1 MMKIYGYI
9 TIAIGLMCGLT
20 SCEMRE
26 EIKGTNKTNTEKG
39 MLQVDVKAEN
49 PVSTKAAVA
58 TDDFPIEIRGAEEAN
73 ADESHSYPSPSDF
86 PEEGLLLPVGK
97 YTVSAHS
104 NLTLEKEMSV
114 TYFEGAEEVA
124 IATQVKTQSVV
135 DCKIKNTK
143 IEIVLDPEFSAALS
157 EWKLTID
164 DGSGTVLDFSSTTTK
179 RLVYWFFGEEVD
191 KLSLNIRG
199 KLLEGGNTITENM
212 TLTKSQATEKYDDV
226 SEFFEGGEALKITLK
241 LTEVENGS
249 VSLGV
254 AANILFTNHTDE
266 EAIDVVYPG
275 EEEEEPEVPVDPD
288 AGLPELICDAFA
300 TGVEYSLSEQDW
312 PDNLNVKVSTPG
324 KLKSLTAT
332 IIAGNGGFGGAV
344 VDLGFE
350 NRELVGDD
358 ELGGILAAVGVNIPM
373 PAKGVTSYDF
383 PIGSFFAM
391 MNIYGPTVDA
401 DQEDDEPD
409 GKEEHVFLITVTD
422 QNGKSASAELK
433 VKIKK

>member
-9 TIAIGLMCGLT
+9 TIAIGLMCGLAA
-20 SCEMRE
+20 CEMRE
-26 EIKGTNKTNTEKG
+26 EIKGANKTNTEKG

-73 ADESHSYPSPSDF
+73 ADESHSYSSPSDF

-104 NLTLEKEMSV
+104 NLTLDKEMTV
-114 TYFEGAEEVA
+114 PYFEGAEEVA

-143 IEIVLDPEFSAALS
+143 IEIALDPEFSAALS
-157 EWKLTID
+157 EWTLTID
-164 DGSGTVLDFSSTTTK
+164 DGSGTALSFSSTTTK
-179 RLVYWFFGEEVD
+179 RLVYWLFGEEVD
-191 KLSLNIRG
+191 QLSLNIRG
-199 KLLEGGNTITENM
+199 KLLEGGNTITESM
-212 TLTKSQATEKYDDV
+212 TLTKSQAIEKYDDV

-373 PAKGVTSYDF
+373 PAEGVTSYDF

-409 GKEEHVFLITVTD
+409 GKEEHVFLITVID